1 MRFKLLAAA
10 AALGG
15 CVPTSFYTHP
25 VPLDVQADQFNTTAA
40 QTERLMIVRNV
51 MRARDRTS
59 MVFTRIESFSGSM
72 QRSISGGA
80 SLSMDEGPHN
90 DNFGPEISAG
100 GEVSPSFT
108 LNVLNDERFHRAI
121 ESSIDLGIYQSLI
134 DDGWRPLLLHSLFIE
149 RVVENGRVYDN
160 DPTDPQAFAAFQ
172 HWLTTNR
179 HGLPGTLRVCAKSNP
194 DVFSPVLDLRGPT
207 DLSGM
212 AAVAEQHLEFQQD
225 ADGVRLVRPGQS
237 HWFSF
242 DCNDPE
248 EALASVT
255 REVSQSNRDAPPSQQ
270 YVTTTAAGQSAGA
283 NGQNRIYVRSIEGVL
298 FYLGELVRAQHRADA
313 TDTHPI
319 TINIDRNGDGVLT
332 PEAIFVVHRAGDGQ
346 APSGLVFRHEDG
358 RVYYVPY
365 PPLER
370 GATPDRTHQVI
381 TLLLQLIGVLQ
392 QREDVPGTQT
402 VRVIP

>member
-15 CVPTSFYTHP
+15 CIPTSFYTHA

-80 SLSMDEGPHN
+80 SLSMNEGPHN
-90 DNFGPEISAG
+90 DNFGPDFSAG

-179 HGLPGTLRVCAKSNP
+179 HGQSGTLRVCAKSNP
-194 DVFSPVLDLRGPT
+194 EVFSPMLDLRGPT

-225 ADGVRLVRPGQS
+225 RHGVRLVRPGQS

-242 DCNDPE
+242 DCSDPQ

-255 REVSQSNRDAPPSQQ
+255 REVSQTNRDAPPSQQ
-270 YVTTTAAGQSAGA
+270 YVTTTEAGQTSGA
-283 NGQNRIYVRSIEGVL
+283 SGENRIYVRSIEGVL
-298 FYLGELVRAQHRADA
+298 FYLGELVRAQHRADS

-319 TINIDRNGDGVLT
+319 TINIDRNGDGAVT

-346 APSGLVFRHEDG
+346 QPSGLVFRHEDG
-358 RVYYVPY
+358 RTYYVPY

-370 GATPDRTHQVI
+370 GAVPDRTHQVI
-381 TLLLQLIGVLQ
+381 TLLLQLVGVLQ

>member
-15 CVPTSFYTHP
+15 CVPTSFYTNP

-40 QTERLMIVRNV
+40 QAERLMIVRNV

-80 SLSMDEGPHN
+80 SLSMSEGPHN
-90 DNFGPEISAG
+90 DNFGPEVSAG

-134 DDGWRPLLLHSLFIE
+134 DDGWRPNLLHSLFIE
-149 RVVENGRVYDN
+149 RVVQGDVTYDN
-160 DPTDPQAFAAFQ
+160 DPGNPEAFAAFQ
-172 HWLTTNR
+172 HWLHTDR
-179 HGLPGTLRVCAKSNP
+179 HGNPGTLRVCAKSHP
-194 DVFSPVLDLRGPT
+194 DVFSPALDLRGPT

-225 ADGVRLVRPGQS
+225 EHGVRLVRPGQS

-242 DCNDPE
+242 DCSKPD

-270 YVTTTAAGQSAGA
+270 YVTTTEAGQTSGA
-283 NGQNRIYVRSIEGVL
+283 TGETRIYVRSIEGVL
-298 FYLGELVRAQHRADA
+298 FYLGELVRAEHRAD
-313 TDTHPI
+313 TDDTHPV
-319 TINIDRNGDGVLT
+319 TIGIDREGNGVMT
-332 PEAIFVVHRAGDGQ
+332 PEAIFIVRRGDDGER
-346 APSGLVFRHEDG
+346 PSGIVFRHEDG
-358 RVYYVPY
+358 RTYYIPY

-370 GATPDRTHQVI
+370 GTPPDRTHQVI
-381 TLLLQLIGVLQ
+381 TLLLQLVGVLQ
-392 QREDVPGTQT
+392 EREDVPGTPT

>member
-1 MRFKLLAAA
+1 
-10 AALGG
+10 
-15 CVPTSFYTHP
+15 

-80 SLSMDEGPHN
+80 SLSMNEGPHN
-90 DNFGPEISAG
+90 DNFGPEVSAG

-149 RVVENGRVYDN
+149 RVVENGHVYDN

-172 HWLTTNR
+172 HWLNTDR
-179 HGLPGTLRVCAKSNP
+179 RGHPGTLHVCAKSNP

-212 AAVAEQHLEFQQD
+212 AAVAEQHLEFQQS
-225 ADGVRLVRPGQS
+225 GNQVRLVRPGQS

-242 DCNDPE
+242 DCNDPD

-255 REVSQSNRDAPPSQQ
+255 REVSQTNRDAPPSQQ
-270 YVTTTAAGQSAGA
+270 YVTTTEAGQSAGA
-283 NGQNRIYVRSIEGVL
+283 HGDVRIYVRSIEGVL
-298 FYLGELVRAQHRADA
+298 FYLGELVRAEHRADA

-319 TINIDRNGDGVLT
+319 TIDIDRNGDGVLT
-332 PEAIFVVHRAGDGQ
+332 PEAIFIVHRAGDGER
-346 APSGLVFRHEDG
+346 PSGIVFRHEDG
-358 RVYYVPY
+358 RTYYVPY

-370 GATPDRTHQVI
+370 GTPPDRTHQVI

-392 QREDVPGTQT
+392 EREEVPGTQT
-402 VRVIP
+402 VRVVP

>member
-1 MRFKLLAAA
+1 MRFGLLAAM

-59 MVFTRIESFSGSM
+59 MVFTRIQSFSGSM
-72 QRSISGGA
+72 QRSVSGGA
-80 SLSMDEGPHN
+80 SLSMNEGPHN

-108 LNVLNDERFHRAI
+108 LSVLNDERFHRAI

-134 DDGWRPLLLHSLFIE
+134 DDGWRPNLLHSLFIE

-160 DPTDPQAFAAFQ
+160 DPGDPRAFAEFQ
-172 HWLTTNR
+172 QWLHSDP
-179 HGLPGTLRVCAKSNP
+179 HGAPRSLRVCAKSNP
-194 DVFSPVLDLRGPT
+194 SVFSPPLDLRGPT

-212 AAVAEQHLEFQQD
+212 AAVAEQHLEFQQS
-225 ADGVRLVRPGQS
+225 GGQVRLVRPSQS

-242 DCNDPE
+242 DCSKPE

-255 REVSQSNRDAPPSQQ
+255 REVSQSNRDAAPSQQ
-270 YVTTTAAGQSAGA
+270 YVTTTEQGQIAGA
-283 NGQNRIYVRSIEGVL
+283 IGDNRIYVRSIEGVL
-298 FYLGELVRAQHRADA
+298 FYLGELVRAEHRADA
-313 TDTHPI
+313 NDAHAI
-319 TINIDRNGDGVLT
+319 TIGIDREGNGVLT
-332 PEAIFVVHRAGDGQ
+332 PEAIFVVHRAGDGEP
-346 APSGLVFRHEDG
+346 PSGIVFRHEDG
-358 RVYYVPY
+358 RTYYVPY

-370 GATPDRTHQVI
+370 GGTPDRTHQVI
-381 TLLLQLIGVLQ
+381 TLLLQLVGVLQ
-392 QREDVPGTQT
+392 EREEAPGTQT